1 MIVSIVNSTRF
12 SDGYEVRLLTTGSTD
27 APEGNFSICCTPGFS
42 SWARGKLLNLLYYKF
57 LQLGKIVQSVAARRR
72 SIRSMFIADSPTFLA
87 RSFTFSFLV
96 EVK

>member
-1 MIVSIVNSTRF
+1 MIVSLVNSTRF

-27 APEGNFSICCTPGFS
+27 APKGSFSICCTPE
-42 SWARGKLLNLLYYKF
+42 F